1 MKLIVVFLKVK
12 VYQNNNK
19 KKPLAKFKKIKED
32 SRKKKKGRIQII
44 RKQRS
49 KESQSGK
56 YALLHLNFYFYFMCI
71 GVWSTYMSVHHMHAL
86 PTEARRWH
94 LLQNFSRAIVAR

>member
-12 VYQNNNK
+12 VYQNKKQKTKTNK
-19 KKPLAKFKKIKED
+19 QTKPLAKFKKIKED

-49 KESQSGK
+49 EEERVTKWKVCS
-56 YALLHLNFYFYFMCI
+56 LTF
-71 GVWSTYMSVHHMHAL
+71 
-86 PTEARRWH
+86 
-94 LLQNFSRAIVAR
+94 